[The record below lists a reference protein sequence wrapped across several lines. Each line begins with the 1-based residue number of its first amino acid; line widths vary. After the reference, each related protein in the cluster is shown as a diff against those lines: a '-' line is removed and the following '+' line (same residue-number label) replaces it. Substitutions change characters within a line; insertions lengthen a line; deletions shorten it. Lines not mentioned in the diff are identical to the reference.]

1 MHYDKNYLTKVILKL
16 DFGPIPS
23 LLDPTG
29 ESGFTNLIK
38 EKYPVLNP
46 KPTTTINVN
55 VGPGGPVVQQQISG
69 MIWEHKPKSDS
80 SKSVFLSNTFL
91 STEYGK
97 NEYDHFPAFFEE
109 IEYLFSKFQ
118 SIYHL
123 SSINR
128 IGLRYINEVNFEE
141 GDPLDW
147 SGFIAEDKIKG
158 VLSGFNKDS
167 MNLLRSMH
175 MLHLKKENMIL
186 SLNYGIFNSEY
197 PNPVARRN
205 FLIDLDGS
213 ISNQIPSDQV
223 LESVHQLNALCEEAF
238 EDCIGDGLREKMGVI
253 DGDH

>member
-1 MHYDKNYLTKVILKL
+1 
-16 DFGPIPS
+16 
-23 LLDPTG
+23 
-29 ESGFTNLIK
+29 
-38 EKYPVLNP
+38 
-46 KPTTTINVN
+46 
-55 VGPGGPVVQQQISG
+55 
-69 MIWEHKPKSDS
+69 MIWEHKPNYDS

-91 STEYGK
+91 ATEYGK

-141 GDPLDW
+141 GNPLDW
-147 SGFIAEDKIKG
+147 RRFIAEDKIKG